1 VPHQL
6 AARVFESRR
15 QAVAVALCLT
25 LLAAILIAVSG
36 PPRANAGENTG
47 LCTPDHSRFTVPS
60 DFVLPACFDG
70 SHLIIHN
77 DTNIPVNIKMS
88 GAIGAPSLRAGG
100 DLAASI
106 VEQYSVN
113 EGDLMPDY
121 RMSVP
126 VGSGAAAI
134 AVQGTTSNRTYV
146 FVRTLLTV
154 LPVDKIPRFGEEL
167 KSFASA
173 QALVGELDNDWQKYE
188 NCRNSPGF
196 FGALGCEAI
205 YYRDVAFALGRAAAD
220 FATKSV
226 VAAVLSLLETA
237 QWADAAAR
245 DVKGLRM
252 GGSLTLSIPA
262 AASSGPVANQPG
274 AGPPTQPGP
283 TTPLSF
289 GVTGACTTNGGTLT
303 GTSSG
308 FTPGGT
314 YYVRAWYP
322 DGSEYT
328 GIRHSATV
336 RADGT
341 IVWTWPCAGDPAGT
355 YTTQVT
361 DEATGRTSSVVSFTI
376 RAGASTPPSAAPAG
390 TVTEQEGSHGANTF
404 QDVANASGEGP
415 KIPAMADVQVTCKVL
430 PPSTIVSAYPDGYW
444 YLIASPPWND
454 QYYAVA
460 NTFWNGDVPGQLPY
474 THNEDPNVPNC

>member
-1 VPHQL
+1 
-6 AARVFESRR
+6 
-15 QAVAVALCLT
+15 VAVALSIV
-25 LLAAILIAVSG
+25 LLAAILAAVSG
-36 PPRANAGENTG
+36 APSAIAGENTG
-47 LCTPDHSRFTVPS
+47 LCTPDHSRFVIPG

-77 DTNIPVNIKMS
+77 DTDFPLNIAMS
-88 GAIGAPSLRAGG
+88 GDVGAPSLQAGG

-113 EGDLMPDY
+113 DGDLMPDY

-126 VGSGAAAI
+126 IGSGAATVT
-134 AVQGTTSNRTYV
+134 VQGSTSGRTYLL
-146 FVRTLLTV
+146 VRALLGV
-154 LPVDKIPRFGEEL
+154 LPLDVVQAF
-167 KSFASA
+167 STA
-173 QALVGELDNDWQKYE
+173 QALVGELNNDWQKYQ
-188 NCRNSPGF
+188 NCRNSPPGF
-196 FGALGCEAI
+196 FGSLGCDAI
-205 YYRDVAFALGRAAAD
+205 YYRDVAFALGRAGVQFGASA
-220 FATKSV
+220 V
-226 VAAVLSLLETA
+226 VGAILNLLQTA
-237 QWADAAAR
+237 QWADAMPGEFE
-245 DVKGLRM
+245 GLRS
-252 GGSLTLSIPA
+252 GDRTLDIPA
-262 AASSGPVANQPG
+262 ATDTAPVATQPAANPSAQPTQA
-274 AGPPTQPGP
+274 AGPGTG
-283 TTPLSF
+283 TPLTF
-289 GVTGACTTNGGTLT
+289 GITGSCTINGGTLT

-328 GIRHSATV
+328 NITHSATV

-341 IVWTWPCAGDPAGT
+341 VVWTWPCAGDPQGT

-361 DEATGRTSSVVSFTI
+361 DEATGRTTPVVQFTI
-376 RAGASTPPSAAPAG
+376 GAGTPAPTTAPPAG

-415 KIPAMADVQVTCKVL
+415 KIPAMAYVQVTCKVL
-430 PPSTIVSAYPDGYW
+430 PPSTIASAYPDGYW
-444 YLIASPPWND
+444 YLIASPPWDN

-474 THNEDPNVPNC
+474 THNEDSNVPDC